1 MSTIPENPGKKIAPA
16 KKRKKRLVS
25 KWSKTIIK
33 PGERKGIRL
42 KAGESF
48 TGVGIHLPL
57 MVWRGLEDGPVLAI
71 TAAVHGD
78 EINGTGAIRKLIQE
92 PPFELKRG
100 ALILAPVMNTMGF
113 ERHSR
118 YTPDRRD
125 LNRTFPGSKKGSLTG
140 RLANLIMK
148 EIVKRSDFIVDL
160 HTAAVRRTNFP
171 NVRADMSNPDCER
184 LAKAFG
190 AEVIVNNAGPDG
202 SFRREACKAGCPT
215 IILEAGEA
223 LKVESAVQDMTQRG
237 LTHIMAELDMIDI
250 TDDLRAATSPH
261 QMIVQS
267 SSWVRASYGGFL
279 KFHVAPG
286 DTVQKDQP
294 LATNT
299 GLLGKELEMIISP
312 HYGIVLG
319 MTTMPAVS
327 PGDPI
332 LHIALPDTSKQFR
345 TYEKSVDKM
354 EDDAL
359 ENQVRDGLAT
369 SITVE
374 EYTDPELGNIT
385 DSE

>member
-1 MSTIPENPGKKIAPA
+1 MIDPSKEPTQGNIR
-16 KKRKKRLVS
+16 KKRKIG
-25 KWSKTIIK
+25 KWGKTTIN
-33 PGERKGIRL
+33 PGERKRIRL

-48 TGVGIHLPL
+48 TGAGVRLPL
-57 MVWRGLEDGPVLAI
+57 FIWRGLADGPVLAI

-125 LNRTFPGSKKGSLTG
+125 LNRTFPGNKNGSLTS
-140 RLANLIMK
+140 RLAHLIMD
-148 EIVKRSDFIVDL
+148 EIVRRSDFMVDL
-160 HTAAVRRTNFP
+160 HTAAVRHTNFP
-171 NVRADMSNPDCER
+171 NVRADMNNPDCNR

-190 AEVIVNNAGPDG
+190 AEVIVNNAGPTG
-202 SFRREACKAGCPT
+202 SLRREACKAGCPT
-215 IILEAGEA
+215 IILEAGEV
-223 LKVESAVQDMTQRG
+223 LKVESAVQDLTQRG
-237 LTHIMAELDMIDI
+237 LTHILAELNMIDL
-250 TDDLRAATSPH
+250 TDELRPKTSPH
-261 QMIVQS
+261 QMIVQN

-286 DTVQKDQP
+286 EIVQKGQP

-299 GLLGKELEMIISP
+299 RLLGKPLETIVSP
-312 HYGIVLG
+312 HNGLVLG

-332 LHIALPDTSKQFR
+332 LHIAQPDTSRQFR
-345 TYEKSVDKM
+345 TLEKSVVKM
-354 EDDAL
+354 DTQTL
-359 ENQVRDGLAT
+359 ESHVRDNLAT

-374 EYTDPELGNIT
+374 QYLEKTAKLINELKNKK
-385 DSE
+385 

>member
-1 MSTIPENPGKKIAPA
+1 MSQSIRT
-16 KKRKKRLVS
+16 KKRKIGSWGKR
-25 KWSKTIIK
+25 KIKRGEQKRII
-33 PGERKGIRL
+33 L

-48 TGVGIHLPL
+48 TGVAVNLPL

-100 ALILAPVMNTMGF
+100 SLILLPVVNIMGF

-125 LNRTFPGSKKGSLTG
+125 LNRTFPGNQKGSLTS
-140 RLANLIMK
+140 RLAHLIMH
-148 EIVKRSDFIVDL
+148 EVIKRSDFLVDL

-171 NVRADMSNPDCER
+171 NVRADMSNPGCKR
-184 LAKAFG
+184 LAKVFG
-190 AEVIVNNAGPDG
+190 AEIIVDSKGPDG
-202 SFRREACKAGCPT
+202 SLRAEACKAGCPA

-223 LKVESAVQDMTQRG
+223 LKVEPSVQDMTLRG
-237 LTHIMAELDMIDI
+237 LTHIMEELGMIDV
-250 TDDLRAATSPH
+250 TAESRPETTPH
-261 QMIVQS
+261 QMVVHS
-267 SSWVRASYGGFL
+267 SSWVRASNGGFL

-286 DTVQKDQP
+286 ETVEENQP
-294 LATNT
+294 VATNT
-299 GLLGKELEMIISP
+299 GLLGKEHETIVSP
-312 HYGIVLG
+312 HHGVVLG

-332 LHIALPDTSKQFR
+332 LHVALPDTKKQFR
-345 TYEKSVDKM
+345 NLEKSVDEL

-359 ENQVRDGLAT
+359 ENQVRDDLAT
-369 SITVE
+369 SITVDEYMEFE
-374 EYTDPELGNIT
+374 EDEEELG
-385 DSE
+385 

>member
-1 MSTIPENPGKKIAPA
+1 MSDSPTKKTIPKP
-16 KKRKKRLVS
+16 RKKRPIN
-25 KWSKTIIK
+25 KWGKTIIN
-33 PGERKGIRL
+33 PGERKRIRL

-48 TGVGIHLPL
+48 IGVGVHLPL
-57 MVWRGLEDGPVLAI
+57 LVWRGLEDGPVLAI

-78 EINGTGAIRKLIQE
+78 EINGTGAIRKLILE
-92 PPFELKRG
+92 PPFDLKRG
-100 ALILAPVMNTMGF
+100 TLILAPVLNSLGF

-140 RLANLIMK
+140 RLANLVMK
-148 EIVKRSDFIVDL
+148 EIVKRSDYIVDL

-190 AEVIVNNAGPDG
+190 AEVIVNSTGPDG

-237 LTHIMAELDMIDI
+237 LIHIMAELNMIDV
-250 TDDLRAATSPH
+250 TDDLRPETSPH

-267 SSWVRASYGGFL
+267 SSWVRAGYGGFL
-279 KFHVAPG
+279 RFHVAPG
-286 DTVQKDQP
+286 EIVKKDQP
-294 LATNT
+294 LASNT
-299 GLLGKELEMIISP
+299 GLLGKELETIISP
-312 HYGIVLG
+312 HDGLVLG
-319 MTTMPAVS
+319 MTTMPAVL
-327 PGDPI
+327 PGDPV
-332 LHIALPDTSKQFR
+332 LHIALSDTSKQFR
-345 TYEKSVDKM
+345 TFEKSVDKM
-354 EDDAL
+354 DDDNL
-359 ENQVRDGLAT
+359 ENQVRDGLAAG
-369 SITVE
+369 ITVE
-374 EYTDPELGNIT
+374 EYTDADVGNVS

>member
-1 MSTIPENPGKKIAPA
+1 MSQPA
-16 KKRKKRLVS
+16 ERKKRQIS
-25 KWSKTIIK
+25 KWGKTTIN
-33 PGERKGIRL
+33 PGERKRIRL

-48 TGVGIHLPL
+48 TGVSVHLPL

-78 EINGTGAIRKLIQE
+78 EVNGTGAIRKLIQE

-100 ALILAPVMNTMGF
+100 TLILAPVMNSMGF

-118 YTPDRRD
+118 YSPDRRD
-125 LNRTFPGSKKGSLTG
+125 LNRTFPGNQQGSLTS
-140 RLANLIMK
+140 RLAHLIMK
-148 EIVKRSDFIVDL
+148 EIVKRSDYIVDL

-190 AEVIVNNAGPDG
+190 AEVIVNSTGPDG
-202 SFRREACKAGCPT
+202 SFRKEACKAGCPT

-237 LTHIMAELDMIDI
+237 LTHIMTELNMIDV
-250 TDDLRAATSPH
+250 TEDLKPDTSPH
-261 QMIVQS
+261 QMIVQG
-267 SSWVRASYGGFL
+267 SSWVRAGYGGFL

-286 DTVQKDQP
+286 ETVQKDQP
-294 LATNT
+294 LVTNT
-299 GLLGKELEMIISP
+299 GLLGKEFETITSP
-312 HYGIVLG
+312 HNGIVLG

-345 TYEKSVDKM
+345 TLEKSVDKM
-354 EDDAL
+354 EDDTL
-359 ENQVRDGLAT
+359 ENQVRDDLAT

-374 EYTDPELGNIT
+374 EYTETEDEN
-385 DSE
+385 SVNS